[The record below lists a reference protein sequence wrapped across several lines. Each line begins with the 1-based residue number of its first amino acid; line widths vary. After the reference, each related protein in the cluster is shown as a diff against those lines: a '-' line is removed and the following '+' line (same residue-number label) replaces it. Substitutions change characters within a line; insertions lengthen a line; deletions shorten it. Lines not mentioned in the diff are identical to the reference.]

1 MPEHDAGGAG
11 QRAQEAGRGREAK
24 EVLDCNST
32 GHLYNLWPRSLK
44 SAFPGGWGK
53 ERKKKTSLTRVRLP
67 WSKGG
72 KR

>member
-24 EVLDCNST
+24 SAGLQLHRAFIQPLAQISEVSI
-32 GHLYNLWPRSLK
+32 PRGL
-44 SAFPGGWGK
+44 GEGK
-53 ERKKKTSLTRVRLP
+53 EKKKLHSQRVRLP